1 MNIRRGKVQAFL
13 EKPVKGMR
21 LCVVLAVISV
31 LCLIPLFVVGLYNAP
46 AIDDF
51 YYSVQTMP
59 VFRETGSILQTIAA
73 AVDQVGDTYQ
83 EWQGSYA
90 AVFLF
95 ALHPA
100 VFGEAWYAVST
111 FILLGSLLGASWLF
125 SWVLFRRVLKVDRI
139 CWLATTLIVLLL
151 GIHLVP
157 SPVQSYYWWNGSIY
171 YTFFYSLSLVFFSLI
186 LLGFNASKK
195 TRPFYLIG
203 QVLLAFL
210 LGDGN
215 MVTALFSL
223 VVLVLLMIGLVIRRN
238 QRVWQLILPLLV
250 FAVNILSPGN
260 ALRSESYPNTPGVI
274 GAIELSFYYSLRSVQ
289 QWLTPAVAIPLA
301 VLFPILARAA
311 GRTQFL
317 FRYPLLF
324 SLGTFTVYT
333 TQYTPPVYA
342 MGVAGEER
350 IADVIWYA
358 FLWLCVIN
366 LFYWGGWLVRR
377 GARFESVVQKMKQRQ
392 MVAILFLLMTLSA
405 ILPVTGEGE
414 NFEWWHGRECTGINA
429 LHSLKVGEVQTYAKE
444 CRERWEILHDDT
456 VQEVVFRPFSKTPY
470 LLYYGDLTQDPDY
483 EWSNVPMRRCYGKKS
498 VTVLW
503 E

>member
-1 MNIRRGKVQAFL
+1 MNIRKEKVRAFL
-13 EKPVKGMR
+13 EKPVAGMR
-21 LCVVLAVISV
+21 LCVVLAVIFV

-59 VFRETGSILQTIAA
+59 VFRETGSIFQTIAA

-111 FILLGSLLGASWLF
+111 FILLGSLVGANWLF

-139 CWLATTLIVLLL
+139 CWLATTLVVLLL

-210 LGDGN
+210 LGGGN

-250 FAVNILSPGN
+250 FAAGFAVNILSPGN

-311 GRTQFL
+311 GRT
-317 FRYPLLF
+317 
-324 SLGTFTVYT
+324 
-333 TQYTPPVYA
+333 
-342 MGVAGEER
+342 
-350 IADVIWYA
+350 
-358 FLWLCVIN
+358 
-366 LFYWGGWLVRR
+366 
-377 GARFESVVQKMKQRQ
+377 
-392 MVAILFLLMTLSA
+392 
-405 ILPVTGEGE
+405 
-414 NFEWWHGRECTGINA
+414 
-429 LHSLKVGEVQTYAKE
+429 
-444 CRERWEILHDDT
+444 
-456 VQEVVFRPFSKTPY
+456 
-470 LLYYGDLTQDPDY
+470 
-483 EWSNVPMRRCYGKKS
+483 
-498 VTVLW
+498 
-503 E
+503 